1 MKIKVNTLPLDGG
14 GLRRELSRTIEVGVD
29 MAYSPSPPPSPLR
42 ARGSSGPEATRGEG
56 DNWDYFL
63 SNLTR
68 LFNLSKMGLMA
79 SEAIKKRVEKLRE
92 EIEYHNY
99 RYYVL
104 DQPEISDAQYD
115 CLMREL
121 QKLEEEYPELR
132 SPNSPTQ
139 RVGAPPLEAFE
150 IFRHTIP
157 MLSLANAFDESEAR
171 DFDKRVKKF
180 LGTSADITYVAEPK
194 LDGLAVELV
203 YERGQ
208 FVVGSTRGDGVNGE
222 NITQNLRTIKTIP
235 LQLIRKEIPAP
246 ERLEVRGEVIIQLKK
261 FKELNR
267 KREEMGEPFFA
278 NPRNAAAGSVRQ
290 LDSKITVERP
300 LEIYCYGVG
309 GVRGRTFKT
318 HSEILQTF
326 PKWGLRTNPNIK
338 RCQNIDEVLEYY
350 HKMNEKRETLPYEI
364 DGIVI
369 KVDRLDL
376 QARLGEISRSPRW
389 ALAFKF
395 QPRQETTKILDII
408 VQVGRTGALTPVA
421 VMEPV
426 RVGGVEVSRATL
438 HNQDEIDKKD
448 VRVGDTVVIQRAGD
462 VIPEVVQVITSKR
475 KGTEKKFRMP
485 SKCPVCGA
493 EVIKDEAIHR
503 CNGLD
508 CPAQLKGRIKHF
520 ASKRAMDIEGL
531 GLKLIDQ
538 LVNKG
543 LIKDVADIYYIN
555 KQELIE
561 LERMADKSAQN
572 IIDAIEKSKTKPLS
586 KFLYALG
593 IRHVGETTAEDLACH
608 FPRLDDLFR
617 LSEEDLMEVE
627 GIGPEVAASVIQFFR
642 DKKNKESIE
651 LLKKAGVK
659 VIEPKIKEKGKLAGK
674 TFVFTG
680 ALKIFG
686 RDEARNLVESSGGMT
701 TSSISKKVDYVVVG
715 EDPGSKFDRA
725 KELGIK
731 TLTEEEFKKM
741 IG

>member
-1 MKIKVNTLPLDGG
+1 
-14 GLRRELSRTIEVGVD
+14 
-29 MAYSPSPPPSPLR
+29 
-42 ARGSSGPEATRGEG
+42 
-56 DNWDYFL
+56 
-63 SNLTR
+63 
-68 LFNLSKMGLMA
+68 MA

-99 RYYVL
+99 RYYIL
-104 DQPEISDAQYD
+104 DQPEVSDAQYD
-115 CLMREL
+115 RLLREL
-121 QKLEEEYPELR
+121 QKLEEEYPGLR

-150 IFRHTIP
+150 IVRHTIP
-157 MLSLANAFDESEAR
+157 MLSLANAFEETEAR

-180 LGTSADITYVAEPK
+180 LGSSAEVTYVAEPK

-208 FVVGSTRGDGVNGE
+208 FIVGSTRGDGVNGE

-235 LQLIRKEIPAP
+235 LQLMRKEVPTP
-246 ERLEVRGEVIIQLKK
+246 ERLEVRGEVIMQLKR

-267 KREEMGEPFFA
+267 KREEIGEALFA

-290 LDSKITVERP
+290 LDSKITAERP
-300 LEIYCYGVG
+300 LEIYCYGIG
-309 GVRGRTFKT
+309 EITGRTFKT
-318 HSEILQTF
+318 HWEILQTF
-326 PKWGLRTNPNIK
+326 PKWGLRTNPNIEK
-338 RCQNIDEVLEYY
+338 CQNIDEVLEYY

-376 QARLGEISRSPRW
+376 QTRLGEIARSPRW

-395 QPRQETTKILDII
+395 QPKQETTKIIDIRP
-408 VQVGRTGALTPVA
+408 QVGRTGALTPVA

-426 RVGGVEVSRATL
+426 KVGGVEVSRATL
-438 HNQDEIDKKD
+438 HNQDEIDRLD
-448 VRVGDTVVIQRAGD
+448 VRIGDTVIIQRAGD

-475 KGTEKKFRMP
+475 KGTEKKFKMP

-493 EVIKDEAIHR
+493 EVIKEEAIHR
-503 CNGLD
+503 CIGLD

-520 ASKRAMDIEGL
+520 ASKRAMDIDGL
-531 GLKLIDQ
+531 GVKLIGQ
-538 LVNKG
+538 LVDKG
-543 LIKDVADIYYIN
+543 LVKDVADIYYVN
-555 KQELIE
+555 KEELIA

-593 IRHVGETTAEDLACH
+593 IRHVGETTAEDLARH
-608 FPRLDDLFR
+608 FPRSEDFFR

-627 GIGPEVAASVIQFFR
+627 GIGPEVAASVHQFFG
-642 DKKNKESIE
+642 DKKNKESTE
-651 LLKKAGVK
+651 RLKKAGVK
-659 VIEPKIKEKGKLAGK
+659 VIEPKVKEKGKLAGK

-680 ALKIFG
+680 TLKTFG
-686 RDEARNLVESSGGMT
+686 RDEARNLVESLGGT
-701 TSSISKKVDYVVVG
+701 TVSSVSKKVDFVVIG
-715 EDPGSKFDRA
+715 EDPGSKFDKA
-725 KELGIK
+725 KGLGIK
-731 TLTEEEFKKM
+731 ILTEEEFKKM
-741 IG
+741 IW

>member
-1 MKIKVNTLPLDGG
+1 
-14 GLRRELSRTIEVGVD
+14 
-29 MAYSPSPPPSPLR
+29 
-42 ARGSSGPEATRGEG
+42 
-56 DNWDYFL
+56 
-63 SNLTR
+63 
-68 LFNLSKMGLMA
+68 
-79 SEAIKKRVEKLRE
+79 
-92 EIEYHNY
+92 
-99 RYYVL
+99 
-104 DQPEISDAQYD
+104 
-115 CLMREL
+115 
-121 QKLEEEYPELR
+121 
-132 SPNSPTQ
+132 
-139 RVGAPPLEAFE
+139 
-150 IFRHTIP
+150 
-157 MLSLANAFDESEAR
+157 MLSLANAFDETEAR

-180 LGTSADITYVAEPK
+180 LGSSADVVYVAEPK

-235 LQLIRKEIPAP
+235 LQLIRREVPVP
-246 ERLEVRGEVIIQLKK
+246 GRLEVRGEVIIQLKK

-267 KREEMGEPFFA
+267 KREEMGEPLFA

-290 LDSKITVERP
+290 LDSKITAERP
-300 LEIYCYGVG
+300 LEIYCYGLGEVT
-309 GVRGRTFKT
+309 GRTFKT

-326 PKWGLRTNPNIK
+326 PKWGLRTNPYIQ
-338 RCQNIDEVLEYY
+338 RCKNIDEVLEYY
-350 HKMNEKRETLPYEI
+350 HKMNEKRESLPYEI

-376 QARLGEISRSPRW
+376 QTRLGEIARSPRW

-395 QPRQETTKILDII
+395 QPKQETTRILDII
-408 VQVGRTGALTPVA
+408 VQVGRTGAITPVA

-426 RVGGVEVSRATL
+426 KVGGVEVSRATL

-493 EVIKDEAIHR
+493 EVIKEEAIHR
-503 CNGLD
+503 CIGLD

-520 ASKRAMDIEGL
+520 ASKRAMDIDGL
-531 GLKLIDQ
+531 GVKLIDQ
-538 LVNKG
+538 LVDKG

-555 KQELIE
+555 KQKLIE

-608 FPRLDDLFR
+608 FPRLDDFFR

-627 GIGPEVAASVIQFFR
+627 GIGPEVAASVHQFFR
-642 DKKNKESIE
+642 DKKNRESIE

-659 VIEPKIKEKGKLAGK
+659 VIEPKVKEKGKLVGK
-674 TFVFTG
+674 TFLFTG
-680 ALKIFG
+680 ALKTFG

-715 EDPGSKFDRA
+715 EDPGSKFDKA

>member
-1 MKIKVNTLPLDGG
+1 
-14 GLRRELSRTIEVGVD
+14 
-29 MAYSPSPPPSPLR
+29 
-42 ARGSSGPEATRGEG
+42 
-56 DNWDYFL
+56 
-63 SNLTR
+63 
-68 LFNLSKMGLMA
+68 MA
-79 SEAIKKRVEKLRE
+79 SEAIKKKVEKLRE
-92 EIEYHNY
+92 EIEYHNHL
-99 RYYVL
+99 YYVL

-115 CLMREL
+115 RLMREL
-121 QKLEEEYPELR
+121 EKLEEQYPELH
-132 SPNSPTQ
+132 SHNSPTQ
-139 RVGAPPLEAFE
+139 RVGAPPLESFE
-150 IFRHTIP
+150 IVRHTLP
-157 MLSLANAFDESEAR
+157 MLSLANAFNETEAR

-180 LGTSADITYVAEPK
+180 LGSSEDITYVAEPK

-208 FVVGSTRGDGVNGE
+208 FIVGSTRGDGVNGE

-267 KREEMGEPFFA
+267 KREETGEPPFA

-290 LDSKITVERP
+290 LDSKITAERP
-300 LEIYCYGVG
+300 LEIYCYGLGEVT
-309 GVRGRTFKT
+309 GRTFKT

-326 PKWGLRTNPNIK
+326 PKWGLRTNPHIQ
-338 RCQNIDEVLEYY
+338 RCQNIDEVLKYY

-369 KVDRLDL
+369 KVDSLDL
-376 QARLGEISRSPRW
+376 QERLGEIARSPRW

-395 QPRQETTKILDII
+395 QPKQETTKILDII

-426 RVGGVEVSRATL
+426 KVGGVEVSRATL

-448 VRVGDTVVIQRAGD
+448 VRVGDTVIIQRAGD

-475 KGTEKKFRMP
+475 KGMEKKFRMP

-493 EVIKDEAIHR
+493 EVIKEEAIHR
-503 CNGLD
+503 CIGLD

-531 GLKLIDQ
+531 GVKLTDQ
-538 LVNKG
+538 LVEKG

-555 KQELIE
+555 KEKLIA
-561 LERMADKSAQN
+561 LERMAEKSAQN
-572 IIDAIEKSKTKPLS
+572 IIGAIEKSKTKPLS

-593 IRHVGETTAEDLACH
+593 IRHVGETTAEDLARQ

-627 GIGPEVAASVIQFFR
+627 GIGPEVAASVHQFFR

-674 TFVFTG
+674 TFLFTG
-680 ALKIFG
+680 ALKTFG
-686 RDEARNLVESSGGMT
+686 RDEARDLVESLGGIT
-701 TSSISKKVDYVVVG
+701 ASSVSKKVDFVIVG
-715 EDPGSKFDRA
+715 EDPGSKFDKA

-731 TLTEEEFKKM
+731 ILTEEEFKKL
-741 IG
+741 IS

>member
-1 MKIKVNTLPLDGG
+1 
-14 GLRRELSRTIEVGVD
+14 
-29 MAYSPSPPPSPLR
+29 
-42 ARGSSGPEATRGEG
+42 
-56 DNWDYFL
+56 
-63 SNLTR
+63 
-68 LFNLSKMGLMA
+68 MGLMA

-99 RYYVL
+99 RYYIL

-115 CLMREL
+115 RLMREL
-121 QKLEEEYPELR
+121 QKLEEQYPELR
-132 SPNSPTQ
+132 SPNSPSQ
-139 RVGAPPLEAFE
+139 RVGATPLEAFE
-150 IFRHTIP
+150 IVRHTFP
-157 MLSLANAFDESEAR
+157 MLSLANAFDESEAK
-171 DFDKRVKKF
+171 DFDKKVKKF
-180 LGTSADITYVAEPK
+180 LGYSAEITYVAEPK

-235 LQLIRKEIPAP
+235 LQLIRKEVPVP
-246 ERLEVRGEVIIQLKK
+246 ERLVVRGEVIIQLKK

-267 KREEMGEPFFA
+267 KREEIGEPLFA

-290 LDSKITVERP
+290 LDSKITAERP
-300 LEIYCYGVG
+300 LEIYCYGLGEVT
-309 GVRGRTFKT
+309 GRTFKT

-326 PKWGLRTNPNIK
+326 PKWGLRTNPNIQ

-376 QARLGEISRSPRW
+376 QTRLGEISRSPRW

-395 QPRQETTKILDII
+395 QPKQETTKILDII
-408 VQVGRTGALTPVA
+408 VQVGRTGAITPVA

-426 RVGGVEVSRATL
+426 KVGGVEVSRATL

-493 EVIKDEAIHR
+493 EVIKEEAIHR
-503 CNGLD
+503 CIGLD

-531 GLKLIDQ
+531 GVKLIDQ
-538 LVNKG
+538 SVDKG

-555 KQELIE
+555 KEKLIE

-593 IRHVGETTAEDLACH
+593 IRHVGETTAEDLAHH
-608 FPRLDDLFR
+608 FPRLDDLFH

-627 GIGPEVAASVIQFFR
+627 GIGPEVAASMHQFFR

-674 TFVFTG
+674 TFLFTG
-680 ALKIFG
+680 ALKDFG
-686 RDEARNLVESSGGMT
+686 REEARNLVESLGGMT
-701 TSSISKKVDYVVVG
+701 ASSVSKKVDFVVVG
-715 EDPGSKFDRA
+715 EDPGSKSDKA

-731 TLTEEEFKKM
+731 ILTEEDFKRM
-741 IG
+741 IS

>member
-1 MKIKVNTLPLDGG
+1 MLCALCD
-14 GLRRELSRTIEVGVD
+14 LSDLT
-29 MAYSPSPPPSPLR
+29 S
-42 ARGSSGPEATRGEG
+42 
-56 DNWDYFL
+56 L
-63 SNLTR
+63 SI
-68 LFNLSKMGLMA
+68 LSKMGLMA
-79 SEAIKKRVEKLRE
+79 SEAIKKKVEKLRE

-99 RYYVL
+99 LYYVL

-115 CLMREL
+115 RLMREL
-121 QKLEEEYPELR
+121 EKLEEQFPELR
-132 SPNSPTQ
+132 SLNSPTQ

-150 IFRHTIP
+150 IVRHTLP
-157 MLSLANAFDESEAR
+157 MLSLANAFDETEAR

-180 LGTSADITYVAEPK
+180 LGSSEDITYVAEPK

-267 KREEMGEPFFA
+267 KREEIGEPPFA

-290 LDSKITVERP
+290 LDSKITAARP
-300 LEIYCYGVG
+300 LEIYCYGLGEVT
-309 GVRGRTFKT
+309 GRTFKT

-326 PKWGLRTNPNIK
+326 PKWGLRTNPHIQ
-338 RCQNIDEVLEYY
+338 RCQDIDEVLEYY

-369 KVDRLDL
+369 KVDHLDL
-376 QARLGEISRSPRW
+376 QTRLGEIARSPRW

-395 QPRQETTKILDII
+395 QPKQETTRISDII

-426 RVGGVEVSRATL
+426 KVGGVEVSRATL

-493 EVIKDEAIHR
+493 EVIKEEAIHR
-503 CNGLD
+503 CIGLD

-531 GLKLIDQ
+531 GVKLTDQ
-538 LVNKG
+538 LVEKG
-543 LIKDVADIYYIN
+543 LIKDVADIYTI
-555 KQELIE
+555 KKDELIA

-593 IRHVGETTAEDLACH
+593 IRHVGETTAEDLACQ
-608 FPRLDDLFR
+608 FPRLDDFFH

-627 GIGPEVAASVIQFFR
+627 GIGPEVAASVHQFFR

-659 VIEPKIKEKGKLAGK
+659 VIEPKVKEKGKLAGK
-674 TFVFTG
+674 TFLFTG
-680 ALKIFG
+680 ALKTFG
-686 RDEARNLVESSGGMT
+686 RDEARNVVESLGGMT
-701 TSSISKKVDYVVVG
+701 TSSVSKKVDFVVVG
-715 EDPGSKFDRA
+715 EDPGSKFDKA

-741 IG
+741 II

>member
-1 MKIKVNTLPLDGG
+1 MVT
-14 GLRRELSRTIEVGVD
+14 
-29 MAYSPSPPPSPLR
+29 
-42 ARGSSGPEATRGEG
+42 EA
-56 DNWDYFL
+56 L
-63 SNLTR
+63 
-68 LFNLSKMGLMA
+68 
-79 SEAIKKRVEKLRE
+79 KKRVEKLRE
-92 EIEYHNY
+92 EIEYHNF

-115 CLMREL
+115 RLLREL
-121 QKLEEEYPELR
+121 EKIEDRYPELR

-139 RVGAPPLEAFE
+139 RVGAPPVEAFE
-150 IFRHTIP
+150 IVQHSIP

-171 DFDKRVKKF
+171 EFDKRVKKF
-180 LGTSADITYVAEPK
+180 LGSTAEITYVTEPK
-194 LDGLAVELV
+194 LDGLAVELL
-203 YERGQ
+203 YERGHL
-208 FVVGSTRGDGVNGE
+208 VVGSTRGDGVNGE
-222 NITQNLRTIKTIP
+222 NITQNLRTIKTLP
-235 LQLIRKEIPAP
+235 LQLIRKEIPVP
-246 ERLEVRGEVIIQLKK
+246 ERLEVRGEVIMQLER

-267 KREEMGEPFFA
+267 KREEMGEPLFA

-290 LDSKITVERP
+290 LDPKITRERP
-300 LEIYCYGVG
+300 LEIYCYGLG
-309 GVRGRTFKT
+309 EIRGHTFKT
-318 HSEILQTF
+318 HWEILQTF
-326 PKWGLRTNPNIK
+326 PKWGLRINPHIRKCENM
-338 RCQNIDEVLEYY
+338 DAVLEYY
-350 HKMNEKRETLPYEI
+350 HEINEKRETLPYEI
-364 DGIVI
+364 DGVVI
-369 KVDRLDL
+369 KVNRLDL
-376 QARLGEISRSPRW
+376 QVRLGEISRSPRW

-395 QPRQETTKILDII
+395 QPKQETTRIVDII

-426 RVGGVEVSRATL
+426 KVGGVEVSRATL

-448 VRVGDTVVIQRAGD
+448 VRIGDTIIIQRAGD

-475 KGTEKKFRMP
+475 TGAEKKFRMP

-493 EVIKDEAIHR
+493 EVIREEVIHR
-503 CNGLD
+503 CIGLD

-520 ASKRAMDIEGL
+520 ASKGAMDIEGL
-531 GLKLIDQ
+531 GVKLTDQ

-543 LIKDVADIYYIN
+543 LIKDVADIYYI
-555 KQELIE
+555 KKEELIT

-593 IRHVGETTAEDLACH
+593 IRHVGETTAEDLARH
-608 FPRLDDLFR
+608 FPGLDDFFH

-627 GIGPEVAASVIQFFR
+627 GIGPEIAASVHQFFR

-651 LLKKAGVK
+651 LLKKAGLK
-659 VIEPKIKEKGKLAGK
+659 VIEPKAKEKGKLADK

-680 ALKIFG
+680 TLKTFA
-686 RDEARNLVESSGGMT
+686 RDEARNLVESQGGMT
-701 TSSISKKVDYVVVG
+701 ASSVSKKVDFVVVG
-715 EDPGSKFDRA
+715 EDPGSKFDKA

>member
-1 MKIKVNTLPLDGG
+1 
-14 GLRRELSRTIEVGVD
+14 
-29 MAYSPSPPPSPLR
+29 
-42 ARGSSGPEATRGEG
+42 
-56 DNWDYFL
+56 
-63 SNLTR
+63 
-68 LFNLSKMGLMA
+68 MGLMA
-79 SEAIKKRVEKLRE
+79 SEAIKKRAEKLRE

-115 CLMREL
+115 RLMREL
-121 QKLEEEYPELR
+121 EKLEDEYPELR

-139 RVGAPPLEAFE
+139 RVGAPPLESFE
-150 IFRHTIP
+150 IVRHTLP

-180 LGTSADITYVAEPK
+180 LGSSANITYVAEPK

-246 ERLEVRGEVIIQLKK
+246 ERFEVRGEVIIQLKK

-267 KREEMGEPFFA
+267 KREEMEEPLFA

-290 LDSKITVERP
+290 LDSKITAARP

-309 GVRGRTFKT
+309 EVRGRTFKT

-326 PKWGLRTNPNIK
+326 PKWGLRTNPNIQ

-350 HKMNEKRETLPYEI
+350 HKMNEKREALPYEI

-376 QARLGEISRSPRW
+376 QARLGEIARSPRW

-395 QPRQETTKILDII
+395 QPKQETTKILDII

-426 RVGGVEVSRATL
+426 KVGGVEVSRATL

-520 ASKRAMDIEGL
+520 ASKRAMNIEGL
-531 GLKLIDQ
+531 GVKLTDQ
-538 LVNKG
+538 LVEKG
-543 LIKDVADIYYIN
+543 LIKDVADIYYVN
-555 KQELIE
+555 KKELIE

-593 IRHVGETTAEDLACH
+593 IRHVGETTAEDLARH
-608 FPRLDDLFR
+608 FPRLDDLFH
-617 LSEEDLMEVE
+617 LSEEDLMEIE

-659 VIEPKIKEKGKLAGK
+659 VIEPKIKEKGKLTGK
-674 TFVFTG
+674 TFLFTG
-680 ALKIFG
+680 TLKTFG
-686 RDEARNLVESSGGMT
+686 RDEARNLVESLGGIT
-701 TSSISKKVDYVVVG
+701 ASSVSKKVDYVVVG
-715 EDPGSKFDRA
+715 EDPGSKSEKT

-731 TLTEEEFKKM
+731 TLTEEEFKK
-741 IG
+741 IVS

>member
-1 MKIKVNTLPLDGG
+1 MATEE
-14 GLRRELSRTIEVGVD
+14 LR
-29 MAYSPSPPPSPLR
+29 
-42 ARGSSGPEATRGEG
+42 
-56 DNWDYFL
+56 
-63 SNLTR
+63 
-68 LFNLSKMGLMA
+68 
-79 SEAIKKRVEKLRE
+79 KKVEKLRE

-115 CLMREL
+115 RLMREL
-121 QKLEEEYPELR
+121 ERLEGQHPELR
-132 SPNSPTQ
+132 TPNSPTR
-139 RVGAPPLEAFE
+139 RVGAPPLEEFE
-150 IFRHTIP
+150 IVKHTVP
-157 MLSLANAFDESEAR
+157 MLSLANAFDETEAK

-180 LGTSADITYVAEPK
+180 LGTSADVEYVTEPK

-235 LQLIRKEIPAP
+235 LRLIRKEISVP
-246 ERLEVRGEVIIQLKK
+246 ERLEVRGEVILQLNK

-267 KREEMGEPFFA
+267 KREEMGEPLFA

-290 LDSKITVERP
+290 LDSKITAGRP
-300 LEIYCYGVG
+300 LEIYCYGIG
-309 GVRGRTFKT
+309 EVRGRAFKT
-318 HSEILQTF
+318 HWEILQTF
-326 PKWGLRTNPNIK
+326 SRWGLRTNPNTRRCKNIHEVIK
-338 RCQNIDEVLEYY
+338 YY
-350 HKMNEKRETLPYEI
+350 HEINEKRENLPYEI

-369 KVDRLDL
+369 KVDHLDL
-376 QARLGEISRSPRW
+376 QTRLGEIARSPRW

-395 QPRQETTKILDII
+395 QPKQETTKILDII

-426 RVGGVEVSRATL
+426 KVGGVEVSRATL

-448 VRVGDTVVIQRAGD
+448 VRVGDTVIIQRAGD
-462 VIPEVVQVITSKR
+462 VIPEVVQVIESKR
-475 KGTEKKFRMP
+475 TGKEKKFKMP

-493 EVIKDEAIHR
+493 EVIREEAIHR
-503 CNGLD
+503 CIGLD
-508 CPAQLKGRIKHF
+508 CSAQLKGRIKHF

-538 LVNKG
+538 LVDKG
-543 LIKDVADIYYIN
+543 LVKDVADIYYIT
-555 KQELIE
+555 KEQLIE

-572 IIDAIEKSKTKPLS
+572 IIDAIEASKTKPLS

-593 IRHVGETTAEDLACH
+593 VRHVGETTAEDLARH
-608 FPRLDDLFR
+608 FPRLDDFPHF
-617 LSEEDLMEVE
+617 SEENLMEVE
-627 GIGPEVAASVIQFFR
+627 GIGPEVAASMHQFFR

-651 LLKKAGVK
+651 RLKKAGVK
-659 VIEPKIKEKGKLAGK
+659 VIEPKAKGKGKLAGK

-680 ALKIFG
+680 ALKSYG
-686 RDEARNLVESSGGMT
+686 RDEARNLVESMGGMT
-701 TSSISKKVDYVVVG
+701 ASSVSKKVDFVVVG
-715 EDPGSKFDRA
+715 EDPGSKFDKA

-731 TLTEEEFKKM
+731 TLTEQEFRRM
-741 IG
+741 VS

>member
-1 MKIKVNTLPLDGG
+1 
-14 GLRRELSRTIEVGVD
+14 
-29 MAYSPSPPPSPLR
+29 
-42 ARGSSGPEATRGEG
+42 
-56 DNWDYFL
+56 
-63 SNLTR
+63 
-68 LFNLSKMGLMA
+68 MGLMA
-79 SEAIKKRVEKLRE
+79 SEAIKKRLEKLRE

-99 RYYVL
+99 RYYIL

-115 CLMREL
+115 RLMREL
-121 QKLEEEYPELR
+121 EKLEEQYPEFR

-139 RVGAPPLEAFE
+139 RVGATPLEAFE
-150 IFRHTIP
+150 IVRHTLP
-157 MLSLANAFDESEAR
+157 MLSLANAFDETEAR

-180 LGTSADITYVAEPK
+180 LGSSADVVYVAEPK

-235 LQLIRKEIPAP
+235 LQLIRREVPVP
-246 ERLEVRGEVIIQLKK
+246 GRLEVRGEVIIQLKK

-267 KREEMGEPFFA
+267 KREEMGEPLFA

-290 LDSKITVERP
+290 LDSKITAERP
-300 LEIYCYGVG
+300 LEIYCYGLGEVT
-309 GVRGRTFKT
+309 GRTFKT

-326 PKWGLRTNPNIK
+326 PKWGLRTNPYIQ
-338 RCQNIDEVLEYY
+338 RCKNIDEVLEYY
-350 HKMNEKRETLPYEI
+350 HKMNEKRESLPYEI
-364 DGIVI
+364 DGIVT

-376 QARLGEISRSPRW
+376 QTRLGEIARSPRW

-395 QPRQETTKILDII
+395 QPKQETTRILDII
-408 VQVGRTGALTPVA
+408 VQVGRTGAITPVA

-426 RVGGVEVSRATL
+426 KVGGVEVSRATL

-485 SKCPVCGA
+485 SKCPVCEA
-493 EVIKDEAIHR
+493 EVIKEEAIHR
-503 CNGLD
+503 CIGLD

-520 ASKRAMDIEGL
+520 ASKRAMDIDGL
-531 GLKLIDQ
+531 GVKLIDQ
-538 LVNKG
+538 LVDKG
-543 LIKDVADIYYIN
+543 LVKDVADVYYIN
-555 KQELIE
+555 KQKLIE

-627 GIGPEVAASVIQFFR
+627 GIGPEVAASVHQFFR
-642 DKKNKESIE
+642 DRKNRESIE
-651 LLKKAGVK
+651 LLKRAGVK
-659 VIEPKIKEKGKLAGK
+659 VIEPKVKEKGKLVGK
-674 TFVFTG
+674 TFLFTG
-680 ALKIFG
+680 ALKTFG

-701 TSSISKKVDYVVVG
+701 TSSISKKVDYVVFG
-715 EDPGSKFDRA
+715 EDPGSKFDKA

-731 TLTEEEFKKM
+731 TLTEEEFKKL